1 MKKLT
6 AVLKHVE
13 TVCCLCCDVEHCRP
27 SAEVYSWQG
36 RTLPTFWM
44 PCRSWS
50 AESLTPRT
58 TELDTDVARNME
70 QNLEVASWFIVPSS
84 ELTQSNKG
92 SERSH
97 CWVIQF
103 NHLLN
108 YMLINANCICLLV
121 LGLIIGL
128 QSWCTNLH
136 DCHEFP
142 WLMQVG
148 VVVCARGQW
157 HGCSPYVALRRRG
170 LVEHEEYNI

>member
-1 MKKLT
+1 MNTRNTRNTKRNTVLIKLFSAIDQSHVPLLPVPELEAFCSVEMFELEVRVKIVWYLFISLKRILCKKLT
-6 AVLKHVE
+6 AMLKHVE
-13 TVCCLCCDVEHCRP
+13 TVCCLCCDIEHCRP

-44 PCRSWS
+44 PCRSS

-58 TELDTDVARNME
+58 MELDTDTARNME

-103 NHLLN
+103 KS
-108 YMLINANCICLLV
+108 I
-121 LGLIIGL
+121 
-128 QSWCTNLH
+128 
-136 DCHEFP
+136 
-142 WLMQVG
+142 
-148 VVVCARGQW
+148 
-157 HGCSPYVALRRRG
+157 
-170 LVEHEEYNI
+170 